1 MAAHG
6 GRAIATI
13 GSPGKAAML
22 QERLGLPAQR
32 ILVSSS
38 VYDISI
44 SVYDIS
50 ISVYDITIV
59 VSF

>member
-22 QERLGLPAQR
+22 QERLHLPAQR

-44 SVYDIS
+44 G
-50 ISVYDITIV
+50 VYDITFV